1 GMLPSATIGA
11 VGPDGKRHALYEPIH
26 GSAPDIAGK
35 GIANPMAQ
43 ILSFAMLLR
52 YSFGMEDEAKL
63 VERACTNVLGSGLRT
78 ADIMQPGLARVSTQV
93 MGDAVVREL
102 DKIGG

>member
-1 GMLPSATIGA
+1 
-11 VGPDGKRHALYEPIH
+11 
-26 GSAPDIAGK
+26 
-35 GIANPMAQ
+35 MAQ

-52 YSFGMEDEAKL
+52 HSFGLEEEAKL